1 MDLDALDKNIRT
13 VQEACGG
20 KQIRIATK
28 SIRSVEVLRY
38 VQKNLANVVGFMTF
52 TAAETI
58 FLLQQQFDDLLLGYP
73 VMEEAAIRRLLH
85 FVKDGKSVTFMV
97 DRPEH
102 IQLLAKLGLE
112 IGVRV
117 QVCIDIN
124 VSNDFK
130 VLYFGTKRSSLYSL
144 ETLTPFCKRFKNVSD

>member
-1 MDLDALDKNIRT
+1 MTTRLDRAFSDLERPFAWLDLDALDKNIRT

-58 FLLQQQFDDLLLGYP
+58 FYYSSNLMIYYW
-73 VMEEAAIRRLLH
+73 AI
-85 FVKDGKSVTFMV
+85 
-97 DRPEH
+97 
-102 IQLLAKLGLE
+102 Q
-112 IGVRV
+112 
-117 QVCIDIN
+117 
-124 VSNDFK
+124 
-130 VLYFGTKRSSLYSL
+130 
-144 ETLTPFCKRFKNVSD
+144 